1 MLHLFNEKGSSV
13 ILTMIRG
20 IFTVG
25 VGSTLRTIAEGPHE
39 KAPNKKVLLGAFGY
53 CLLTDTGLPEWIYI
67 GG

>member
-1 MLHLFNEKGSSV
+1 
-13 ILTMIRG
+13 MIRG